1 MGEKNKES
9 TWSTCCV
16 LLSELVSL
24 LQLVKPP
31 LIYVLLEDMTSR
43 NFLFHTLTCF
53 DFAPSFLQWIH
64 TFYNNISSC
73 VINNG
78 FSTPPFAVERR
89 VRQGDPL
96 CAYLFIIVLE
106 ILCIRIQNSKD
117 FSGIKVDNE
126 EIRLSLF
133 ADDLTGSLKDNVSL
147 LNFLKFLE
155 DYGSCSGLKINHDKS
170 EIMLL
175 GNSAYTLQQDNA
187 IPGNLK
193 IKKAVKILG
202 MHFTYDLRA
211 KQKLNVDELISS
223 IQQNYKYGGGG
234 I

>member
-1 MGEKNKES
+1 M
-9 TWSTCCV
+9 

-31 LIYVLLEDMTSR
+31 LIYVIRDMTSR
-43 NFLFHTLTCF
+43 NFLFCTLTCF
-53 DFAPSFLQWIH
+53 DFGPSFLQWIH
-64 TFYNNISSC
+64 TFYDNISSW
-73 VINNG
+73 VINDG
-78 FSTPPFAVERR
+78 FSTRSFAVERR
-89 VRQGDPL
+89 VKQGDPL
-96 CAYLFIIVLE
+96 SAYLFIKVLE
-106 ILCIRIQNSKD
+106 ILCIRIRNSKD

-133 ADDLTGSLKDNVSL
+133 ADDLTGFLKDNVSL

-175 GNSAYTLQQDNA
+175 GNCAYTLQQDNA
-187 IPGNLK
+187 VPGNLK

-202 MHFTYDLRA
+202 VHFTLMTFERN
-211 KQKLNVDELISS
+211 KN
-223 IQQNYKYGGGG
+223 
-234 I
+234 